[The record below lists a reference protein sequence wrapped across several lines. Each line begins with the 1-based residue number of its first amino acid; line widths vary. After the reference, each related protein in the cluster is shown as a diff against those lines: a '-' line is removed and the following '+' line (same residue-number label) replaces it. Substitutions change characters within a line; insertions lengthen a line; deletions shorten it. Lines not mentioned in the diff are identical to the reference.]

1 MDGDLVRGLRSRG
14 IDVVTAADVG
24 MIRRKDEEHLT
35 WATAQ
40 GRALYSFNIGDF
52 HDIHTEWTSAGRDHA
67 GIILAQQKRYSTGE
81 QIRRLLRL
89 IGSLTGEAMKN
100 REEFLGRW

>member
-14 IDVVTAADVG
+14 IDVVTAADAR
-24 MIRRKDEEHLT
+24 MIRRKDEEHLS
-35 WATAQ
+35 WAAGQ
-40 GRALYSFNIGDF
+40 GRVLYSFNVGDY
-52 HDIHTEWTSAGRDHA
+52 HEIHTQWIATGRDHA

-81 QIRRLLRL
+81 QVRRLLRL
-89 IGSLTGEAMKN
+89 IGSLTGEAMCN

>member
-1 MDGDLVRGLRSRG
+1 M
-14 IDVVTAADVG
+14 T
-24 MIRRKDEEHLT
+24 RRRDEEHLSL
-35 WATAQ
+35 ATAQ
-40 GRALYSFNIGDF
+40 GRALYSFNVGDF
-52 HDIHTEWTSAGRDHA
+52 HEIHTEWTSTGRDHA